1 MRRGIRAEGIGDG
14 GDHAGAGRTS
24 QAPHQRPHREEREQQ
39 RDQNRRIVCGQRIVR
54 EGVHR
59 GGEHPRHKIH
69 LGVGQGMRMREEN
82 VGVEKLARVVDER
95 VRHPRDV
102 PDAEAPVA
110 GIQTSGG
117 PKQRDGG
124 ISQRRDQEE
133 SDRQH
138 DEPFTPV
145 DRLALPTLRGVH
157 AGMICCGLSVVITPR
172 HGLVARRRECFGSS
186 LERTRQ
192 PLHCGH
198 HANVAVHP
206 CASRGIRA
214 IPVPPAASQI
224 PAHGRAIARLRQ
236 PDVQRCRF
244 AFLDRA
250 LRRMDRCGV
259 RRWKKWRACCSQVE
273 CWRWRPSGAWRAH
286 QPRTATS
293 SSRTRFGG

>member
-1 MRRGIRAEGIGDG
+1 M
-14 GDHAGAGRTS
+14 
-24 QAPHQRPHREEREQQ
+24 
-39 RDQNRRIVCGQRIVR
+39 
-54 EGVHR
+54 
-59 GGEHPRHKIH
+59 
-69 LGVGQGMRMREEN
+69 
-82 VGVEKLARVVDER
+82 
-95 VRHPRDV
+95 
-102 PDAEAPVA
+102 
-110 GIQTSGG
+110 SGG

-145 DRLALPTLRGVH
+145 DRLALPTLQGVH

-214 IPVPPAASQI
+214 IPIPPAASQI

-250 LRRMDRCGV
+250 LRRMDGWVSGDGRNGARAAPRWSAGGGDRV
-259 RRWKKWRACCSQVE
+259 ARGGPTASDGDIFEPDEIRRLIDL
-273 CWRWRPSGAWRAH
+273 PGI
-286 QPRTATS
+286 
-293 SSRTRFGG
+293 